1 MAQAAFQGEKGAFSE
16 DAAITFFGDID
27 TITCKSFA
35 DVFDAVLK
43 DRADFGVVPVENS
56 QAGSINETYDLLL
69 SCPLNIFG
77 EINLRINH
85 CLVALP
91 GTNLADI
98 KIVYS
103 HPQAIAQSQDF
114 LNKLKVEVGPGYNT
128 AGSAKRIKEE
138 GIKNHAAIA
147 SRQAAR
153 IYGLKIVAADIET

>member
-69 SCPLNIFG
+69 SCPLTIFG
-77 EINLRINH
+77 EVNLRVSH
-85 CLVALP
+85 CLVALH
-91 GTNLADI
+91 GTTLADI
-98 KIVYS
+98 RVVYS
-103 HPQAIAQSQDF
+103 HPQAIAQSQEF
-114 LNKLKVEVGPGYNT
+114 VSKLQVEIVPTYNT
-128 AGSAKRIKEE
+128 AGSAKKIKEE
-138 GIKNHAAIA
+138 GVKSHAAIA
-147 SRQAAR
+147 SRRAAH
-153 IYGLKIVAADIET
+153 IYGLEIVA